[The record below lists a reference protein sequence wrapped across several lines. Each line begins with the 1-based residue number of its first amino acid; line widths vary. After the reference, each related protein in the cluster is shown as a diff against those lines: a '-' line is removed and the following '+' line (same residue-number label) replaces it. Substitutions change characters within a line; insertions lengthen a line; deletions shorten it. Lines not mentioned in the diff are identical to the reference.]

1 MENDES
7 KVDLVISE
15 DGLLKK
21 ELQDEIE
28 ARIFATVENLFTLDV
43 ELETFVQLV
52 RESVDANK
60 DSPENLQIL
69 LDYLDEMWGVVIT
82 NEIRDVLVNS
92 LCIVQKNKD
101 ELEDIIDELEDSLKE

>member
-52 RESVDANK
+52 RESV
-60 DSPENLQIL
+60 LQIL